1 MNGIECRIASL
12 RAFIEARDRQLE
24 LPFSEC
30 GDDDRQTGGRFGPGN
45 DCAGGAG
52 AGSTAAGFPSSWG
65 RQDRVSTSR
74 NLPHGIGRLEVTN
87 AKAAKSIAE
96 SMGVRNVADLL
107 RVGAATAKGSEVTI
121 EAKEAMRWTLD
132 GEKRLRSV
140 SIASESPIEGGGSAT
155 VEVTLRDFE
164 GRPPYV
170 YYDYFQVDDE
180 TRGQIRFEKTQ
191 SDGGLSPTE
200 RRVSAAIIDQMLES
214 LAAADEAGIGD
225 ARTAAAG
232 SPGDS
237 TYKGYRLW
245 GRFGFD
251 GSITQSRTAG
261 QNLLRAINAGSDHG
275 LMTPEQEDRFRVKG
289 SINLQE
295 LLSTKAGERWWSQN
309 GEGMSME
316 LDFSNKQSLG
326 YKRFRD
332 FLDKHRRAKKRAE
345 PRDYLDFVDFVC
357 RSSVS
362 RDLEEW
368 PGFRGV
374 EQRSGCGKDDGGK
387 FAKGNDCAGDGKAG
401 GAKEKPLNANDP
413 EAVKAF
419 IAKMAKEAGLDIHGR
434 PTPKGSPRPNV
445 DPQSKPKS
453 LHQQRLE
460 AAGKWSSGAGADKHR
475 DEQAKFQESVAYHDD
490 IDPLKD
496 LLRSSGIGWG
506 AYANQANE
514 FVRKSKGTPQQT
526 TKKDFNRKAAQ
537 AASQGDESLAKFL
550 DESGMSELAR
560 KLRAKREHRNCGTGG
575 GGFQKGNTCAGQAVS
590 DVAGGAAKGAV
601 VGAATAV
608 GNTGGF
614 PPAVAT
620 GAATGAAIGA
630 VKGLYDNRMRPTRA
644 GKAIKAIGTTDE
656 QVASMVKGLGGS
668 PKSIAEADGK
678 SAVTLSIKGKDG
690 KSQFDVRM
698 TKSEVRIKPVTG
710 RQNLTAGDIKQIK
723 KIAQDNSPKSV
734 RVVVDAVPT
743 SVLAKIVKAGASLA
757 VDATGALVAAF
768 VVPSAPAV
776 VGTAIE
782 ATTGIEIEKTK
793 AVQWVGEKVLGNL
806 PKRR

>member
-30 GDDDRQTGGRFGPGN
+30 GDDDRQGGGRFGRGN

-52 AGSTAAGFPSSWG
+52 GGAAAGFPSSWS
-65 RQDRVSTSR
+65 RQYRVSTSR
-74 NLPHGIGRLEVTN
+74 RLPHGIGRLGVTN
-87 AKAAKSIAE
+87 AKAAKSISE

-121 EAKEAMRWTLD
+121 EAKETMRWSLD
-132 GEKRLRSV
+132 GQKKFNSV
-140 SIASESPIEGGGSAT
+140 VISSNSPVEGGGNAT
-155 VEVTLRDFE
+155 VEVSLRDFE

-170 YYDYFQVDDE
+170 YYDYFQIDQD
-180 TRGQIRFEKTQ
+180 TREQIGREKGQ

-200 RRVSAAIIDQMLES
+200 RRVGAAIIDQMLES
-214 LAAADEAGIGD
+214 LAAADDAGIKE
-225 ARTAAAG
+225 AKTSAAG
-232 SPGDS
+232 SPGDGLFR
-237 TYKGYRLW
+237 GYRLW

-251 GSITQSRTAG
+251 GSISSGSAPG
-261 QNLLRAINAGSDHG
+261 NHLLRAIDAGPDHG
-275 LMTPEQEDRFRVKG
+275 LMTPEREDRFRVDG

-316 LDFSNKQSLG
+316 LDFSNKDSLG

-374 EQRSGCGKDDGGK
+374 EQR
-387 FAKGNDCAGDGKAG
+387 
-401 GAKEKPLNANDP
+401 
-413 EAVKAF
+413 
-419 IAKMAKEAGLDIHGR
+419 
-434 PTPKGSPRPNV
+434 
-445 DPQSKPKS
+445 
-453 LHQQRLE
+453 
-460 AAGKWSSGAGADKHR
+460 
-475 DEQAKFQESVAYHDD
+475 
-490 IDPLKD
+490 
-496 LLRSSGIGWG
+496 
-506 AYANQANE
+506 
-514 FVRKSKGTPQQT
+514 
-526 TKKDFNRKAAQ
+526 
-537 AASQGDESLAKFL
+537 
-550 DESGMSELAR
+550 
-560 KLRAKREHRNCGTGG
+560 NCGTGG
-575 GGFQKGNTCAGQAVS
+575 GGFRKGNTCAGQAVS

-601 VGAATAV
+601 VGAAAAV
-608 GNTGGF
+608 GKTGGF

-644 GKAIKAIGTTDE
+644 GKAIKVIGTTDE

-698 TKSEVRIKPVTG
+698 TKSEVRIKPAAG

-743 SVLAKIVKAGASLA
+743 SVLAKIIKAGASLA

-768 VVPSAPAV
+768 VVPTAPAI